1 MFVKFL
7 LLMLI
12 FLNSVGCAPSA
23 NDIVE
28 DWKARGW
35 KIEKLHGEQG
45 PIERHGK
52 LMSERAKAIEA
63 SWVQNGIR
71 KTRIYSQRNHNILV
85 LRFFKT
91 DGDQFVVV
99 MKKKT

>member
-1 MFVKFL
+1 MI
-7 LLMLI
+7 I

-23 NDIVE
+23 NEIVE

-52 LMSERAKAIEA
+52 LMSERAKAIEPKPLRRRG
-63 SWVQNGIR
+63 SKMGSGKQEFIP
-71 KTRIYSQRNHNILV
+71 KETTIY
-85 LRFFKT
+85 
-91 DGDQFVVV
+91 
-99 MKKKT
+99 

>member
-1 MFVKFL
+1 MFIKFF

-52 LMSERAKAIEA
+52 LMSEREPKP
-63 SWVQNGIR
+63 
-71 KTRIYSQRNHNILV
+71 
-85 LRFFKT
+85 LRRLGSKMGSGKQEFIPKETKIF
-91 DGDQFVVV
+91 
-99 MKKKT
+99 